1 MNSSRLLEITADQF
15 LDRVVNPQA
24 NALVKV
30 STSWSGAGQMLCQ
43 TLDELAQKYSGK
55 MNFFFVDHD
64 NSEEINIKYMIDT
77 VPTLLFF
84 KRGMLV
90 DKLAGL
96 NHRNVIEEKINQ
108 IVNA

>member
-1 MNSSRLLEITADQF
+1 MSKTRLQEITADQF
-15 LDRVVNPQA
+15 LDRVVIRQTD
-24 NALVKV
+24 ALVKV
-30 STSWSGAGQMLCQ
+30 STTWSGAGQMLCQ
-43 TLDELAQKYSGK
+43 TLDDLAEKYSGK

-64 NSEEINIKYMIDT
+64 NSEKINIEYMIDT

-84 KRGMLV
+84 KKGTLV

-96 NHRNVIEEKINQ
+96 NHRNLIEEKINQ

>member
-1 MNSSRLLEITADQF
+1 MNKTRLQEITSDQF
-15 LDRVVNPQA
+15 IDRVVITQSD
-24 NALVKV
+24 ALVKV
-30 STSWSGAGQMLCQ
+30 STTWSGAGQMLCQ
-43 TLDELAQKYSGK
+43 TLDELAEKYSGK
-55 MNFFFVDHD
+55 MNFYFVDHS
-64 NSEEINIKYMIDT
+64 NSEEINIKYMVET

-84 KRGMLV
+84 KKGMLV